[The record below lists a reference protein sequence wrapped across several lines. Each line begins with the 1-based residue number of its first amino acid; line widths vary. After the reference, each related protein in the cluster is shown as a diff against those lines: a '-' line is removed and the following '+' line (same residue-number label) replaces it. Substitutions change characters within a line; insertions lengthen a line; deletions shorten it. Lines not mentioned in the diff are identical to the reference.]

1 MEEIV
6 NLIGS
11 DSSASD
17 ISDRIKDVL
26 YAKAAE
32 RINTIRPTV
41 GASMFGDQQSQFR
54 RIKNNDKNLI
64 SWHGIRSCTQ
74 YSNLFR

>member
-17 ISDRIKDVL
+17 ISDKIKDVL
-26 YAKAAE
+26 YAKAAGH
-32 RINTIRPTV
+32 IDNARPTV
-41 GASMFGDQQSQFR
+41 GASMFDDESQSEE
-54 RIKNNDKNLI
+54 
-64 SWHGIRSCTQ
+64 SEE
-74 YSNLFR
+74 

>member
-17 ISDRIKDVL
+17 ISDKIKDVL
-26 YAKAAE
+26 YAKASE

-41 GASMFGDQQSQFR
+41 GASMFD
-54 RIKNNDKNLI
+54 D
-64 SWHGIRSCTQ
+64 
-74 YSNLFR
+74 SNLDTEEEQDG

>member
-6 NLIGS
+6 NLIGA
-11 DSSASD
+11 DKSASD

-32 RINTIRPTV
+32 HIEGIKPTV
-41 GASMFGDQQSQFR
+41 GMSMFGDQESEDQE
-54 RIKNNDKNLI
+54 
-64 SWHGIRSCTQ
+64 
-74 YSNLFR
+74 

>member
-1 MEEIV
+1 MEVIV
-6 NLIGS
+6 HLLGS

-41 GASMFGDQQSQFR
+41 GASMFDDQQQSEDQE
-54 RIKNNDKNLI
+54 
-64 SWHGIRSCTQ
+64 
-74 YSNLFR
+74 

>member
-6 NLIGS
+6 NLVGS

-26 YAKAAE
+26 YTKAAE

-41 GASMFGDQQSQFR
+41 GASMFDDQQQSEDQE
-54 RIKNNDKNLI
+54 
-64 SWHGIRSCTQ
+64 
-74 YSNLFR
+74 

>member
-6 NLIGS
+6 NLIGA

-32 RINTIRPTV
+32 RIDIARPYV
-41 GASMFGDQQSQFR
+41 SNAMFGQEFEYPEVDDETEVEIDDEIASELEYE
-54 RIKNNDKNLI
+54 DE
-64 SWHGIRSCTQ
+64 TEE
-74 YSNLFR
+74 

>member
-6 NLIGS
+6 NLVGS

-41 GASMFGDQQSQFR
+41 GASMFDEPEES
-54 RIKNNDKNLI
+54 KEE
-64 SWHGIRSCTQ
+64 SEE
-74 YSNLFR
+74 

>member
-17 ISDRIKDVL
+17 ISDKIKNVL
-26 YAKAAE
+26 YSKAAE
-32 RINTIRPTV
+32 RIDNIRPTV
-41 GASMFGDQQSQFR
+41 GASMFDDEQQLEDQE
-54 RIKNNDKNLI
+54 
-64 SWHGIRSCTQ
+64 
-74 YSNLFR
+74 

>member
-6 NLIGS
+6 NLVGS

-26 YAKAAE
+26 YAKAAG
-32 RINTIRPTV
+32 RIDGIRPTV
-41 GASMFGDQQSQFR
+41 GASMFD
-54 RIKNNDKNLI
+54 D
-64 SWHGIRSCTQ
+64 
-74 YSNLFR
+74 SNLDTAEDQGE